1 MEKIRNLSIK
11 KSIILYMAVSLI
23 CSFFMTAVIVWAAE
37 FTQTQ
42 IWMKYTDEDIYYEA
56 QRNAGKKYDV
66 AVPRPSES
74 VMTSMDWH
82 ISELCDF
89 LETYSVL
96 LFSIGGSCIAVTL
109 FYKNKIKV
117 PIDELNK
124 ASQMISENE
133 LDFQITYENQ
143 DELGRLCR
151 EFEKMRA
158 QLEENNRT
166 LWRMVEDERA
176 LRAAIA
182 HDIRSPLSVLSGYQ
196 ETLLEFIPEEVLDK
210 ERIMEMLEAGR
221 EQIERMNRFIETMR
235 NMTRLEERELH
246 CADAD
251 ADMLGLRIQEEADI
265 MSVKAGK
272 KCAVKIQNGTRVFR
286 IDTELVLEVV
296 ENLLSNAIRY
306 AQKETQVFISWE
318 GQYLT
323 ITVVDDGEGF
333 KEDPETLTKAF
344 YHSNPQDDLNH
355 FGMGM
360 YISRIYCERHGGRLL
375 IGNHKE
381 GGAAVKAVF
390 KSESQ
395 LTTG

>member
-133 LDFQITYENQ
+133 LDFKITYENQ

-390 KSESQ
+390 KSES
-395 LTTG
+395 